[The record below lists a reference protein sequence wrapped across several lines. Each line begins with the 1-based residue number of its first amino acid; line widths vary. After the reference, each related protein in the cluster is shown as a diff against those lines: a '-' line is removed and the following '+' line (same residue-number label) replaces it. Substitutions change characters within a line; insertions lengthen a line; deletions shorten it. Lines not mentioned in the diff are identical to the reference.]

1 MIGWPPLPVSD
12 SGADRLYADG
22 AGRRLRISHQLVEP
36 PKFRGLPRL
45 LFLVVAERRVE
56 GV

>member
-1 MIGWPPLPVSD
+1 MIGWHPLPASD
-12 SGADRLYADG
+12 SGGGPAL
-22 AGRRLRISHQLVEP
+22 RRRRWAQTAISHQLVEP

-45 LFLVVAERRVE
+45 LFLVVAERGVE